1 MDDKIL
7 SFLISHYLL
16 GTDEFIVITH
26 TDYDILKFKDEEL
39 QKPFQGFYELHP
51 LLRCHINN

>member
-1 MDDKIL
+1 MDDKIRSL
-7 SFLISHYLL
+7 LISHYLL

-51 LLRCHINN
+51 LLR